1 MKKLF
6 FFSILS
12 LSVFSFVGCI
22 KNKDK
27 IFAGS
32 QAEIDATSWNSN
44 AAGLTYPIMTRV
56 PRFDFVTGSTDS
68 TLRRTAGTVR
78 IRINLIGAPTK
89 SAQTVGYQIFSTP
102 ITTIAFPATIAGQT
116 PATAAGTLSVLDAV
130 AGTHYAALSGKVTIP
145 ADSSFGYISV
155 QVLNPGS
162 TAGQARFLGIRL
174 DSTGSLRPAVNY
186 SQLGLVIDQR

>member
-1 MKKLF
+1 MKKTF
-6 FFSILS
+6 FYILC
-12 LSVFSFVGCI
+12 LSAFSFVGCI

-78 IRINLIGAPTK
+78 LRINLIGAPSK
-89 SAQTVGYQIFSTP
+89 SEQTVGYQVFSSPVSTV
-102 ITTIAFPATIAGQT
+102 AFPATITGQT
-116 PATAAGTLSVLDAV
+116 PAAAAGTLTVLDAV

-145 ADSSFGYISV
+145 ADSSFGYINV
-155 QVLNPGS
+155 QVLNPGP

-174 DSTGSLRPAVNY
+174 DSTGSLKPAVNY